1 MQKGTITKLTQ
12 YKPGK
17 GAFIGIDN
25 AKPDF
30 MFFGAINF
38 KEGDSVLY
46 EEGRPSKDGKPTIKS
61 ISKDTIEAFE
71 ARDEDRAKPTQI
83 PYRNHDAPKVDAK
96 DEYWLNRGKQD
107 LIKDATITRLSCIS
121 SAVNAKTTENLE
133 GVIAMA
139 KRFELFATKGE

>member
-1 MQKGTITKLTQ
+1 LTAYKSGT
-12 YKPGK
+12 GF
-17 GAFIGIDN
+17 FIGIDDQ
-25 AKPDF
+25 KPDYAH
-30 MFFGAINF
+30 FGAVNCKIGEMVVF
-38 KEGDSVLY
+38 ERGKDMA
-46 EEGRPSKDGKPTIKS
+46 DGKPTIKS